1 MGGRCGLRLDI
12 VEKCVLLSEKSLK
25 DVENVGITGCIRV
38 FCVVLRW
45 FCGVDLGA
53 ERGFLG
59 AGR

>member
-1 MGGRCGLRLDI
+1 MI
-12 VEKCVLLSEKSLK
+12 LSEKSLK